1 MHEHPR
7 PRAARGRTG
16 GQLLRYRRRRQG
28 RGCRECTRGDP
39 HEPQGQGCPDQR
51 VRWHNAWRRG
61 RQRYRD
67 GARQPENEASPRRA
81 DERDEGGGG
90 SRDPEAKR
98 YRARR
103 QRLGRGQEDRRAHLL
118 PACGEVRPAG
128 PGRGW
133 MSILLDS
140 STKVIVQGI
149 TGREGS
155 FHTEQMQSL
164 GTRVVGGTSPGKGGT
179 TQLGVPVFNTV
190 ADAVEATGAN
200 ASGIF
205 VPAPFAADAIMEAAA
220 AGIKLI
226 VCITEGIPIQ
236 DMIRVKDFLRGYP
249 EARLIGANCPGL
261 ITPGQA
267 KIGIIPQRITR
278 PGAVGM
284 VSRSG
289 TLTYEV
295 GSALSAAGMGQ
306 STIVG
311 IGGDPVLGM
320 SFSDVVQ
327 LFEKD
332 PATTHLVLIG
342 EIGGS
347 AEERAAELLGRGT
360 RLKAV
365 AFIPGRPAPAGKR
378 MGPPGAILSGH
389 RGTARS
395 KEEAFRKAG
404 VDVAETTDEIVGL
417 LR

>member
-1 MHEHPR
+1 
-7 PRAARGRTG
+7 
-16 GQLLRYRRRRQG
+16 
-28 RGCRECTRGDP
+28 
-39 HEPQGQGCPDQR
+39 
-51 VRWHNAWRRG
+51 
-61 RQRYRD
+61 
-67 GARQPENEASPRRA
+67 
-81 DERDEGGGG
+81 
-90 SRDPEAKR
+90 
-98 YRARR
+98 
-103 QRLGRGQEDRRAHLL
+103 
-118 PACGEVRPAG
+118 
-128 PGRGW
+128 

-140 STKVIVQGI
+140 STKVLVQGI

-155 FHTEQMQSL
+155 FHTEQMQAL
-164 GTRVVGGTSPGKGGT
+164 GTKVVGGINPGKGGT
-179 TQLGVPVFNTV
+179 THLGVPVFNTV
-190 ADAVEATGAN
+190 ADAVRATGAN

-220 AGIKLI
+220 AGVTLI

-236 DMIRVKDFLRGYP
+236 DMIKVREFLHGYP
-249 EARLIGANCPGL
+249 QARLIGANCPGL

-278 PGAVGM
+278 PGFVGM

-320 SFSDVVQ
+320 TFSDVVQ

-347 AEERAAELLGRGT
+347 DEEHAAELLARGS

-365 AFIPGRPAPAGKR
+365 AFISGRTAPEGKR
-378 MGPPGAILSGH
+378 MGHAGAIISGN
-389 RGTARS
+389 RGTAKS
-395 KEEAFRKAG
+395 KEEAFRNAG
-404 VDVAETTDEIVGL
+404 VAVAETTDDIVGL

>member
-1 MHEHPR
+1 
-7 PRAARGRTG
+7 
-16 GQLLRYRRRRQG
+16 
-28 RGCRECTRGDP
+28 
-39 HEPQGQGCPDQR
+39 
-51 VRWHNAWRRG
+51 
-61 RQRYRD
+61 
-67 GARQPENEASPRRA
+67 
-81 DERDEGGGG
+81 
-90 SRDPEAKR
+90 
-98 YRARR
+98 
-103 QRLGRGQEDRRAHLL
+103 
-118 PACGEVRPAG
+118 
-128 PGRGW
+128 

-140 STKVIVQGI
+140 TTRVIVQGI

-164 GTRVVGGTSPGKGGT
+164 GTNVVGGTSPGKGGT

-200 ASGIF
+200 GSGIF

-220 AGIKLI
+220 AGITLI

-249 EARLIGANCPGL
+249 QARLIGANCPGL

-267 KIGIIPQRITR
+267 KIGIIPQRITSS
-278 PGAVGM
+278 GFVGM

-320 SFSDVVQ
+320 TFSDVVE

-347 AEERAAELLGRGT
+347 DEEHAAELLARGT

-365 AFIPGRPAPAGKR
+365 AFISGRTAPEGKR
-378 MGPPGAILSGH
+378 MGHAGAIISGN

-404 VDVAETTDEIVGL
+404 VAVAETTDEIVGL

>member
-1 MHEHPR
+1 
-7 PRAARGRTG
+7 
-16 GQLLRYRRRRQG
+16 
-28 RGCRECTRGDP
+28 
-39 HEPQGQGCPDQR
+39 
-51 VRWHNAWRRG
+51 
-61 RQRYRD
+61 
-67 GARQPENEASPRRA
+67 
-81 DERDEGGGG
+81 
-90 SRDPEAKR
+90 
-98 YRARR
+98 
-103 QRLGRGQEDRRAHLL
+103 
-118 PACGEVRPAG
+118 
-128 PGRGW
+128 

-140 STKVIVQGI
+140 NTKVLVQGI

-155 FHTEQMQSL
+155 FHTEQMQAL
-164 GTRVVGGTSPGKGGT
+164 GTKVVGGTSPGKGGA
-179 TQLGVPVFNTV
+179 TQFGVPVFNTV

-205 VPAPFAADAIMEAAA
+205 VPAPFAPDAIMEAAA
-220 AGIKLI
+220 AGITLI

-249 EARLIGANCPGL
+249 RARLLGANCPGL

-267 KIGIIPQRITR
+267 KIGIIPQRITA
-278 PGAVGM
+278 PGSVGM

-306 STIVG
+306 STVVG

-320 SFSDVVQ
+320 TFSDVVE

-347 AEERAAELLGRGT
+347 DEEHAAELLARGS

-365 AFIPGRPAPAGKR
+365 AFISGRTAPEGKR
-378 MGPPGAILSGH
+378 MGHAGAIISGN

-404 VDVAETTDEIVGL
+404 VAVAETTDEIVGL

>member
-1 MHEHPR
+1 
-7 PRAARGRTG
+7 
-16 GQLLRYRRRRQG
+16 
-28 RGCRECTRGDP
+28 
-39 HEPQGQGCPDQR
+39 
-51 VRWHNAWRRG
+51 
-61 RQRYRD
+61 
-67 GARQPENEASPRRA
+67 
-81 DERDEGGGG
+81 
-90 SRDPEAKR
+90 
-98 YRARR
+98 
-103 QRLGRGQEDRRAHLL
+103 
-118 PACGEVRPAG
+118 
-128 PGRGW
+128 

-140 STKVIVQGI
+140 TTRVIVQGI

-289 TLTYEV
+289 TLTSEV
-295 GSALSAAGMGQ
+295 GSALTASGLGQ

-311 IGGDPVLGM
+311 IGGDPVLNLT
-320 SFSDVVQ
+320 FRDVVE
-327 LFEKD
+327 LFGKD
-332 PATTHLVLIG
+332 PPTTHIVLIG

-347 AEERAAELLGRGT
+347 DEEHAAELLARGT

-365 AFIPGRPAPAGKR
+365 VFISGRTAPEGKR
-378 MGPPGAILSGH
+378 MGHAGAIISGN
-389 RGTARS
+389 RGTA
-395 KEEAFRKAG
+395 KNQEEAFRKAG
-404 VDVAETTDEIVGL
+404 VAVAETTDEIVGM

>member
-1 MHEHPR
+1 
-7 PRAARGRTG
+7 
-16 GQLLRYRRRRQG
+16 
-28 RGCRECTRGDP
+28 
-39 HEPQGQGCPDQR
+39 
-51 VRWHNAWRRG
+51 
-61 RQRYRD
+61 
-67 GARQPENEASPRRA
+67 
-81 DERDEGGGG
+81 
-90 SRDPEAKR
+90 
-98 YRARR
+98 
-103 QRLGRGQEDRRAHLL
+103 
-118 PACGEVRPAG
+118 
-128 PGRGW
+128 
-133 MSILLDS
+133 
-140 STKVIVQGI
+140 
-149 TGREGS
+149 
-155 FHTEQMQSL
+155 MQAL
-164 GTRVVGGTSPGKGGT
+164 GTKVVGGTSPGKGGT
-179 TQLGVPVFNTV
+179 SHLGVPVFNTM

-220 AGIKLI
+220 AGITLI

-249 EARLIGANCPGL
+249 QARLVGANCPGL

-278 PGAVGM
+278 PGAVGL

-295 GSALSAAGMGQ
+295 ASALSAAGMGQ

-311 IGGDPVLGM
+311 IGGDPVLGLT
-320 SFSDVVQ
+320 FRDVVE

-332 PATTHLVLIG
+332 PATHLVLIG

-347 AEERAAELLGRGT
+347 DEEHAADLLAKGS

-365 AFIPGRPAPAGKR
+365 AFISGRTAPEGKR
-378 MGPPGAILSGH
+378 MGHAGAIISGN

-404 VDVAETTDEIVGL
+404 VQVAETTDDIVGML
-417 LR
+417 S